1 MGVVGIGD
9 DVCPFCKEGVEVEF
23 RRHGLFLGVNAYDVP
38 LVARTAGHD
47 VVATREPGGTRIGEK
62 IRELLRSGSK
72 DDVFS
77 PRTELMLF
85 EASRAQHMEEIIL
98 PALNNGKIV
107 LCDRFFDS
115 TTVYQGVARAIDTD
129 IVHILNDFSSFE
141 RKPDLTIILD
151 IDVDE
156 SMNRLIKREISK
168 DRIEQEDRKFF
179 ENVRNGYLS
188 LAQNNE
194 RFFVVDGTSDA
205 NSIQQKIRDELSK
218 RFFVR

>member
-1 MGVVGIGD
+1 MMKGI
-9 DVCPFCKEGVEVEF
+9 FITFEGIEGSGKSTQLSMLNKWLTN
-23 RRHGLFLGVNAYDVP
+23 HDY
-38 LVARTAGHD
+38 D
-47 VVATREPGGTRIGEK
+47 VVATREPGGTKIGEK

-85 EASRAQHMEEIIL
+85 EASRAQHMEEIVL

-141 RKPDLTIILD
+141 KKPDLTIILD

-194 RFFVVDGTSDA
+194 RFFVIDGTGDA

>member
-1 MGVVGIGD
+1 MMKGI
-9 DVCPFCKEGVEVEF
+9 FITFEGIEGSGKSTQLSMLNKWLTD
-23 RRHGLFLGVNAYDVP
+23 HDY
-38 LVARTAGHD
+38 D
-47 VVATREPGGTRIGEK
+47 VVATREPGGTKIGEK

-72 DDVFS
+72 GDVFS

-141 RKPDLTIILD
+141 KKPDLTIILD

-156 SMNRLIKREISK
+156 SMNRLIKRETSK

-194 RFFVVDGTSDA
+194 RFFVIDGSGDA

>member
-1 MGVVGIGD
+1 MKGI
-9 DVCPFCKEGVEVEF
+9 FITFEGIEGSGKSTQLSMLNKWLTN
-23 RRHGLFLGVNAYDVP
+23 HDY
-38 LVARTAGHD
+38 D
-47 VVATREPGGTRIGEK
+47 VVATREPGGTKIGEK

-85 EASRAQHMEEIIL
+85 EASRAQHMEEIVL

-141 RKPDLTIILD
+141 KKPDLTIILD

-179 ENVRNGYLS
+179 ENVRNGYLN

-194 RFFVVDGTSDA
+194 RFFVIDGAGDA
-205 NSIQQKIRDELSK
+205 NSIQKKIRDELSK
-218 RFFVR
+218 RFFGK

>member
-1 MGVVGIGD
+1 MMKGI
-9 DVCPFCKEGVEVEF
+9 FITFEGIE
-23 RRHGLFLGVNAYDVP
+23 GSGKSTQLSMLNKW
-38 LVARTAGHD
+38 LVDIGHD
-47 VVATREPGGTRIGEK
+47 VVATREPGGTKIGEK

-72 DDVFS
+72 NDVFS

-85 EASRAQHMEEIIL
+85 EASRAQHMEEIVL

-141 RKPDLTIILD
+141 KKPDLTIILD

-156 SMNRLIKREISK
+156 SMNRLIKRETSK

-194 RFFVVDGTSDA
+194 RFFVIDGSSDA

>member
-1 MGVVGIGD
+1 MMKGI
-9 DVCPFCKEGVEVEF
+9 FITFEGIEGSGKSTQLSMLNKWLTN
-23 RRHGLFLGVNAYDVP
+23 HDY
-38 LVARTAGHD
+38 D
-47 VVATREPGGTRIGEK
+47 VVATREPGGTKIGEK

-72 DDVFS
+72 NDVFS

-85 EASRAQHMEEIIL
+85 EASRAQHMEEIVL

-141 RKPDLTIILD
+141 KKPDLTIILD

-194 RFFVVDGTSDA
+194 RFFVIDGSGDA

>member
-1 MGVVGIGD
+1 MMKGI
-9 DVCPFCKEGVEVEF
+9 FITFEGIEGSGKSTQLSMLNKWLTN
-23 RRHGLFLGVNAYDVP
+23 HDY
-38 LVARTAGHD
+38 D
-47 VVATREPGGTRIGEK
+47 VVATREPGGTKIGEK

-85 EASRAQHMEEIIL
+85 EASRAQHMEEIVL

-141 RKPDLTIILD
+141 KKPDLTIILD

-194 RFFVVDGTSDA
+194 RFFVINGTGDA

>member
-1 MGVVGIGD
+1 MKGI
-9 DVCPFCKEGVEVEF
+9 FITFEGIEGSGKSTQLSMLNKWLTN
-23 RRHGLFLGVNAYDVP
+23 HDY
-38 LVARTAGHD
+38 D
-47 VVATREPGGTRIGEK
+47 VVATREPGGTKIGEK

-72 DDVFS
+72 GDVFS

-141 RKPDLTIILD
+141 KKPDLTIILD

-156 SMNRLIKREISK
+156 SMNRLIKRETSK

-179 ENVRNGYLS
+179 ENVRNGYLN

>member
-1 MGVVGIGD
+1 MMKGI
-9 DVCPFCKEGVEVEF
+9 FITFEGIEGSGKSTQLSMLNKWLTN
-23 RRHGLFLGVNAYDVP
+23 HDY
-38 LVARTAGHD
+38 D

-194 RFFVVDGTSDA
+194 RFFVIDGTGDA
-205 NSIQQKIRDELSK
+205 NSVQQKIRDELSK
-218 RFFVR
+218 RFFGK

>member
-1 MGVVGIGD
+1 MMKGI
-9 DVCPFCKEGVEVEF
+9 FITFEGIEGSGKSTQLSMLNKWLTN
-23 RRHGLFLGVNAYDVP
+23 HDY
-38 LVARTAGHD
+38 D
-47 VVATREPGGTRIGEK
+47 VVATREPGGTKIGEK

-85 EASRAQHMEEIIL
+85 EASRAQHMEEIVL

-141 RKPDLTIILD
+141 KKPDLTIILD

-194 RFFVVDGTSDA
+194 RFFVIDGSGDA
-205 NSIQQKIRDELSK
+205 NSI
-218 RFFVR
+218 

>member
-1 MGVVGIGD
+1 MKGI
-9 DVCPFCKEGVEVEF
+9 FITFEGIEGSGKSTQLSMLNKWLTN
-23 RRHGLFLGVNAYDVP
+23 HDY
-38 LVARTAGHD
+38 D
-47 VVATREPGGTRIGEK
+47 VVATREPGGTKIGEK

-85 EASRAQHMEEIIL
+85 EASRAQHMEEIVL

-141 RKPDLTIILD
+141 KKPDLTIILD

-194 RFFVVDGTSDA
+194 RFFVIDGTGDA

>member
-1 MGVVGIGD
+1 MMKGI
-9 DVCPFCKEGVEVEF
+9 FITFEGIEGSGKSTQLSMLNKWLTN
-23 RRHGLFLGVNAYDVP
+23 HDY
-38 LVARTAGHD
+38 D
-47 VVATREPGGTRIGEK
+47 VVATREPGGTKIGEK

-85 EASRAQHMEEIIL
+85 EASRAQHMEEIVL
-98 PALNNGKIV
+98 PALNKGKIV

-141 RKPDLTIILD
+141 KKPDLTIILD

-156 SMNRLIKREISK
+156 SMNRLIKRETSK

-179 ENVRNGYLS
+179 ENVRNGYLN

-194 RFFVVDGTSDA
+194 RFFVIDGA
-205 NSIQQKIRDELSK
+205 GEQQKIRDELSK

>member
-1 MGVVGIGD
+1 MMKGI
-9 DVCPFCKEGVEVEF
+9 FITFEGIEGSGKSTQLSMLNKWLTD
-23 RRHGLFLGVNAYDVP
+23 HDY
-38 LVARTAGHD
+38 D
-47 VVATREPGGTRIGEK
+47 VVATREPGGTKIGEK

-72 DDVFS
+72 GDVFS

-141 RKPDLTIILD
+141 KKPDLTIILD

-156 SMNRLIKREISK
+156 SMNRLIKRETSK

-179 ENVRNGYLS
+179 ENVRNGYLN

-205 NSIQQKIRDELSK
+205 NSIQQKIRDEFSK

>member
-1 MGVVGIGD
+1 MMKGI
-9 DVCPFCKEGVEVEF
+9 FITFEGIEGSGKSTQLSMLNKWLTN
-23 RRHGLFLGVNAYDVP
+23 HDY
-38 LVARTAGHD
+38 D
-47 VVATREPGGTRIGEK
+47 VVATREPGGTKIGEK

-85 EASRAQHMEEIIL
+85 EASRAQHMEEIVL

-141 RKPDLTIILD
+141 KKPDLTIILD

-179 ENVRNGYLS
+179 ENVRNGYLN

-194 RFFVVDGTSDA
+194 RFFVIDGTGDA

>member
-1 MGVVGIGD
+1 MIKGI
-9 DVCPFCKEGVEVEF
+9 FITFEGIEGSGKSTQLSMLNKWLTN
-23 RRHGLFLGVNAYDVP
+23 HDY
-38 LVARTAGHD
+38 D

-141 RKPDLTIILD
+141 KKPDLTIILD

-156 SMNRLIKREISK
+156 SMNRLIKRETSK

-218 RFFVR
+218 RFFGK

>member
-1 MGVVGIGD
+1 MMKGI
-9 DVCPFCKEGVEVEF
+9 FITFEGIEGSGKSTQLSMLNKWLTN
-23 RRHGLFLGVNAYDVP
+23 HDYDVI
-38 LVARTAGHD
+38 
-47 VVATREPGGTRIGEK
+47 ATREPGGTKIGEK

-72 DDVFS
+72 NDVFS

-85 EASRAQHMEEIIL
+85 EASRAQHMEEIVL

-141 RKPDLTIILD
+141 KKPDLTIILD

-179 ENVRNGYLS
+179 ENVRNGYLN

-194 RFFVVDGTSDA
+194 RFFVIDGSSDA

>member
-1 MGVVGIGD
+1 MKGI
-9 DVCPFCKEGVEVEF
+9 FITFEGIEGSGKSTQLSMLNKWLTN
-23 RRHGLFLGVNAYDVP
+23 HDY
-38 LVARTAGHD
+38 D
-47 VVATREPGGTRIGEK
+47 VVATREPGGTKIGEK

-85 EASRAQHMEEIIL
+85 EASRAQHMEEIVL

-141 RKPDLTIILD
+141 KKPDLTIILD

-156 SMNRLIKREISK
+156 SMSRLIKRETSK

-194 RFFVVDGTSDA
+194 RFFVIDGTGDA

>member
-1 MGVVGIGD
+1 MIKGI
-9 DVCPFCKEGVEVEF
+9 FITFEGIEGSGKSTQLSMLKKWLLD
-23 RRHGLFLGVNAYDVP
+23 RGY
-38 LVARTAGHD
+38 D
-47 VVATREPGGTRIGEK
+47 VVATREPGGTKIGEK

-72 DDVFS
+72 NDVFS

-85 EASRAQHMEEIIL
+85 EASRAQHMEEIVL
-98 PALNNGKIV
+98 PALSKGKIV

-115 TTVYQGVARAIDTD
+115 TTVYQGVARAIDTN

-141 RKPDLTIILD
+141 KKPDLTIILD

-156 SMNRLIKREISK
+156 SMNRLIKRETLK
-168 DRIEQEDRKFF
+168 DRIEQEDINFF

-218 RFFVR
+218 RFFCR

>member
-1 MGVVGIGD
+1 MMKGI
-9 DVCPFCKEGVEVEF
+9 FITFEGIEGSGKSTQLSMLNKWLTD
-23 RRHGLFLGVNAYDVP
+23 HDY
-38 LVARTAGHD
+38 D
-47 VVATREPGGTRIGEK
+47 VVATREPGGTKIGEK
-62 IRELLRSGSK
+62 IRELVRSGSK
-72 DDVFS
+72 GDVFS

-141 RKPDLTIILD
+141 KKPDLTIILD

>member
-1 MGVVGIGD
+1 MMKGI
-9 DVCPFCKEGVEVEF
+9 FITFEGIEGSGKSTQLSMLNKWLTN
-23 RRHGLFLGVNAYDVP
+23 HDY
-38 LVARTAGHD
+38 D
-47 VVATREPGGTRIGEK
+47 VVATREPGGTKIGEK

-72 DDVFS
+72 GDVFS

-179 ENVRNGYLS
+179 ENVRNGYLN

-194 RFFVVDGTSDA
+194 RFFVIDGTGDA

>member
-1 MGVVGIGD
+1 MMKGI
-9 DVCPFCKEGVEVEF
+9 FITFEGIEGSGKSTQLSMLNKWLTN
-23 RRHGLFLGVNAYDVP
+23 HDY
-38 LVARTAGHD
+38 D

-85 EASRAQHMEEIIL
+85 EASRAQHMEEIVL

-141 RKPDLTIILD
+141 KKPDLTIILD
-151 IDVDE
+151 IGVDE
-156 SMNRLIKREISK
+156 SMNRLIERETSR

-194 RFFVVDGTSDA
+194 RFFVIDGTGDA
-205 NSIQQKIRDELSK
+205 NNIQQKIRDELSK

>member
-1 MGVVGIGD
+1 MMKGI
-9 DVCPFCKEGVEVEF
+9 FITFEGIEGSGKSTQLPMLNKWLTN
-23 RRHGLFLGVNAYDVP
+23 HDY
-38 LVARTAGHD
+38 D
-47 VVATREPGGTRIGEK
+47 VVATREPGGTKIGEK

-85 EASRAQHMEEIIL
+85 EASRAQHMEEIVL

-141 RKPDLTIILD
+141 KKPDLTIILD

-156 SMNRLIKREISK
+156 SMNRLIKRETSK

-194 RFFVVDGTSDA
+194 RFFVIDGTGDA

>member
-1 MGVVGIGD
+1 MMKGI
-9 DVCPFCKEGVEVEF
+9 FITFEGIEGSGKSTQLSMLNKWLTN
-23 RRHGLFLGVNAYDVP
+23 HDY
-38 LVARTAGHD
+38 D
-47 VVATREPGGTRIGEK
+47 VVATREPGGTKIGEK

-85 EASRAQHMEEIIL
+85 EASRAQHMEEIVL

-141 RKPDLTIILD
+141 KKPDLTIILD

-179 ENVRNGYLS
+179 ENVRNGYLN

-194 RFFVVDGTSDA
+194 RFFVIDGTGDA

-218 RFFVR
+218 RFFGKCSNMPACRKS

>member
-1 MGVVGIGD
+1 MMKGI
-9 DVCPFCKEGVEVEF
+9 FITFEGIEGSGKSTQLSMLNKWLTN
-23 RRHGLFLGVNAYDVP
+23 HDY
-38 LVARTAGHD
+38 D
-47 VVATREPGGTRIGEK
+47 VVATREPGGTKIGEK

-141 RKPDLTIILD
+141 KKPDLTIILD

-179 ENVRNGYLS
+179 ENVRNGYLN

-194 RFFVVDGTSDA
+194 RFFVIDGTGDA

>member
-1 MGVVGIGD
+1 MMKGI
-9 DVCPFCKEGVEVEF
+9 FITFEGIEGSGKSTQLSMLNKWLTN
-23 RRHGLFLGVNAYDVP
+23 HDY
-38 LVARTAGHD
+38 D
-47 VVATREPGGTRIGEK
+47 VVATREPGGTKIGEK

-72 DDVFS
+72 GDVFS

-85 EASRAQHMEEIIL
+85 EASRAQHMEEIVL

-141 RKPDLTIILD
+141 KKPDLTIILD

-194 RFFVVDGTSDA
+194 RFFVIDGTGDA
-205 NSIQQKIRDELSK
+205 NSVQQKIRDELSK

>member
-1 MGVVGIGD
+1 MMKGI
-9 DVCPFCKEGVEVEF
+9 FITFEGIEGSGKSTQLSMLNKWLTD
-23 RRHGLFLGVNAYDVP
+23 HDY
-38 LVARTAGHD
+38 D
-47 VVATREPGGTRIGEK
+47 VVATREPGGTKIGEK

-141 RKPDLTIILD
+141 KKPDLTIILD

>member
-1 MGVVGIGD
+1 MMKGI
-9 DVCPFCKEGVEVEF
+9 FITFEGIE
-23 RRHGLFLGVNAYDVP
+23 GSGKSTQLSMLN
-38 LVARTAGHD
+38 
-47 VVATREPGGTRIGEK
+47 K
-62 IRELLRSGSK
+62 WLLRSGSK

-141 RKPDLTIILD
+141 KKPDLTIILD

>member
-1 MGVVGIGD
+1 MMKGI
-9 DVCPFCKEGVEVEF
+9 FITFEGIEGSGKSTQLSMLNKWLTN
-23 RRHGLFLGVNAYDVP
+23 HDY
-38 LVARTAGHD
+38 D
-47 VVATREPGGTRIGEK
+47 VVATREPGGTKIGEK

-85 EASRAQHMEEIIL
+85 EASRAQHMEEIVL

-141 RKPDLTIILD
+141 KKPDLTIILD
-151 IDVDE
+151 IGVDE

-179 ENVRNGYLS
+179 ENVRNGYLG

-194 RFFVVDGTSDA
+194 RFFVIDGTGDA

>member
-1 MGVVGIGD
+1 MMKGI
-9 DVCPFCKEGVEVEF
+9 FITFEGIEGSGKSTQLSMLNKWLTN
-23 RRHGLFLGVNAYDVP
+23 HDY
-38 LVARTAGHD
+38 D
-47 VVATREPGGTRIGEK
+47 VVATREPGGTKIGEK

-141 RKPDLTIILD
+141 KKPDLTIILD

-156 SMNRLIKREISK
+156 SMNRLIKRETSK

>member
-1 MGVVGIGD
+1 MMKGI
-9 DVCPFCKEGVEVEF
+9 FITFEGIEGSGKSTQLSMLNKWLTN
-23 RRHGLFLGVNAYDVP
+23 HDY
-38 LVARTAGHD
+38 D
-47 VVATREPGGTRIGEK
+47 VVATREPGGTKIGEK

-72 DDVFS
+72 NDVFS

-85 EASRAQHMEEIIL
+85 EASRAQHMEEIVL
-98 PALNNGKIV
+98 PALNNSKIV

-141 RKPDLTIILD
+141 KKPDLTIILD

-156 SMNRLIKREISK
+156 SMNRLIKRETSK

-188 LAQNNE
+188 LAQNNG
-194 RFFVVDGTSDA
+194 RFFVIDGTGDA

>member
-1 MGVVGIGD
+1 MMKGI
-9 DVCPFCKEGVEVEF
+9 FITFEGIEGSGKSTQLSMLNKWLTN
-23 RRHGLFLGVNAYDVP
+23 HDY
-38 LVARTAGHD
+38 D

-194 RFFVVDGTSDA
+194 RFFVIDGTGDA

>member
-1 MGVVGIGD
+1 MMKGI
-9 DVCPFCKEGVEVEF
+9 FITFEGIEGSGKSTQLSMLNKWLTN
-23 RRHGLFLGVNAYDVP
+23 HDY
-38 LVARTAGHD
+38 D
-47 VVATREPGGTRIGEK
+47 VVATREPGGTKIGEK

-85 EASRAQHMEEIIL
+85 EASRAQHMEEIVL

-141 RKPDLTIILD
+141 KKPDLTIILD
-151 IDVDE
+151 IGVDE

-194 RFFVVDGTSDA
+194 RFFVIDGTGDA

>member
-1 MGVVGIGD
+1 MMKGI
-9 DVCPFCKEGVEVEF
+9 FITFEGIEGSGKSTQLSMLNKWLTD
-23 RRHGLFLGVNAYDVP
+23 HDY
-38 LVARTAGHD
+38 D
-47 VVATREPGGTRIGEK
+47 VVATREPGGTKIGEK

-85 EASRAQHMEEIIL
+85 EASRAQHMEEIVL

-141 RKPDLTIILD
+141 KKPDLTIILD

>member
-1 MGVVGIGD
+1 MMKGI
-9 DVCPFCKEGVEVEF
+9 FITFEGIEGSGKSTQLSMLNKWLTN
-23 RRHGLFLGVNAYDVP
+23 HDY
-38 LVARTAGHD
+38 D
-47 VVATREPGGTRIGEK
+47 VVATREPGGTKIGEK

-141 RKPDLTIILD
+141 KKPDLTIILD

-156 SMNRLIKREISK
+156 SMNRLIKRETSK

-194 RFFVVDGTSDA
+194 RFFVIDGTGDA

>member
-1 MGVVGIGD
+1 MQKV
-9 DVCPFCKEGVEVEF
+9 
-23 RRHGLFLGVNAYDVP
+23 
-38 LVARTAGHD
+38 
-47 VVATREPGGTRIGEK
+47 TRSINT
-62 IRELLRSGSK
+62 
-72 DDVFS
+72 
-77 PRTELMLF
+77 
-85 EASRAQHMEEIIL
+85 H
-98 PALNNGKIV
+98 
-107 LCDRFFDS
+107 
-115 TTVYQGVARAIDTD
+115 
-129 IVHILNDFSSFE
+129 IVHILKDIIFINK
-141 RKPDLTIILD
+141 KPVLSIILD

-156 SMNRLIKREISK
+156 SMNRLIKRETSK

>member
-1 MGVVGIGD
+1 MMKGI
-9 DVCPFCKEGVEVEF
+9 FITFEGIEGSGKSTQLSMLNKWLTN
-23 RRHGLFLGVNAYDVP
+23 HDY
-38 LVARTAGHD
+38 D
-47 VVATREPGGTRIGEK
+47 VVATREPGGTKIGEK

-85 EASRAQHMEEIIL
+85 EASRAQHMEEIVL

-141 RKPDLTIILD
+141 KKPDLTIILD

-156 SMNRLIKREISK
+156 SMNRLIKRETSK

-194 RFFVVDGTSDA
+194 RFFVIDGTGDA

-218 RFFVR
+218 RFFGK

>member
-1 MGVVGIGD
+1 MMKGI
-9 DVCPFCKEGVEVEF
+9 FITFEGIEGSGKSTQLSMLNKWLTN
-23 RRHGLFLGVNAYDVP
+23 HDY
-38 LVARTAGHD
+38 D
-47 VVATREPGGTRIGEK
+47 VVATREPGGTKIGEK

-85 EASRAQHMEEIIL
+85 EASRAQHMEEIVL

-141 RKPDLTIILD
+141 KKPDLTIILD
-151 IDVDE
+151 IGVDE

-194 RFFVVDGTSDA
+194 RFFVIDGTGDA
-205 NSIQQKIRDELSK
+205 NNIQQKIRDELSK

>member
-1 MGVVGIGD
+1 MMKGI
-9 DVCPFCKEGVEVEF
+9 FITFEGIEGSGKSTQLSMLNKWLTN
-23 RRHGLFLGVNAYDVP
+23 HDY
-38 LVARTAGHD
+38 D
-47 VVATREPGGTRIGEK
+47 VVATREPGGTKIGEK

-85 EASRAQHMEEIIL
+85 EASRAQHMEEIVL

-141 RKPDLTIILD
+141 KKPDLTIILD

-156 SMNRLIKREISK
+156 SMNRLIKRETSK

-194 RFFVVDGTSDA
+194 RFFVIDGTGDA

>member
-1 MGVVGIGD
+1 MMKGI
-9 DVCPFCKEGVEVEF
+9 FITFEGIEGSGKSTQLSMLNKWLTN
-23 RRHGLFLGVNAYDVP
+23 HDY
-38 LVARTAGHD
+38 D

-85 EASRAQHMEEIIL
+85 EASRAQHMEEIVL

-129 IVHILNDFSSFE
+129 IVHTLNDFSSFG
-141 RKPDLTIILD
+141 RIPDLTIILD

-156 SMNRLIKREISK
+156 SMSRLIKREASK

-179 ENVRNGYLS
+179 ENVRSGYLS

-194 RFFVVDGTSDA
+194 RFFVIYGTGDA

>member
-1 MGVVGIGD
+1 MMKGI
-9 DVCPFCKEGVEVEF
+9 FITFEGIEGSGKSTQLSMLNKWLTN
-23 RRHGLFLGVNAYDVP
+23 HDY
-38 LVARTAGHD
+38 D
-47 VVATREPGGTRIGEK
+47 VVATREPGGTKIGEK

-85 EASRAQHMEEIIL
+85 EASRAQHMEEIVL
-98 PALNNGKIV
+98 PALNKGKIV

-141 RKPDLTIILD
+141 KKPDLTIILD

-156 SMNRLIKREISK
+156 SMNRLIKRETSK

-179 ENVRNGYLS
+179 ENVRNGYLG

>member
-1 MGVVGIGD
+1 MMKGI
-9 DVCPFCKEGVEVEF
+9 FITFEGIEGSGKSTQLSMLNKWLTN
-23 RRHGLFLGVNAYDVP
+23 HDY
-38 LVARTAGHD
+38 D

-72 DDVFS
+72 GDVFS

-85 EASRAQHMEEIIL
+85 EASRAQHMEEIVL

-141 RKPDLTIILD
+141 KKPDLTIIID

-156 SMNRLIKREISK
+156 SMNRLIKRETSK

-179 ENVRNGYLS
+179 ENVRNGYLN

-194 RFFVVDGTSDA
+194 RFFVIDGTGDA